1 RGLPDDKERI
11 ERMKNWFL
19 SLKGAI
25 TLSGLAFLSF
35 LGRAANPV
43 LTSDPAFDLRR
54 DSVAAW

>member
-1 RGLPDDKERI
+1 
-11 ERMKNWFL
+11 MKNWFL
-19 SLKGAI
+19 SLNGAI

-35 LGRAANPV
+35 RGRAANPV